1 MNETEKLHRDSERYK
16 EQYPPGTRIEL
27 LCMGSDP
34 RPVKSRTRGTVVCV
48 DALGTLHC
56 DFDDGR
62 RLGVIPGEDAFRTL
76 TDEEVQSERQKQN
89 HENEE
94 VTDSPAQRM

>member
-1 MNETEKLHRDSERYK
+1 MNDLEKLRRDSERYK

-34 RPVKSRTRGTVVCV
+34 CPVKSGTRGTVVCV

-76 TDEEVQSERQKQN
+76 TDEEIQSEREKQTQ
-89 HENEE
+89 EKEE
-94 VTDSPAQRM
+94 VSETPVQSM